1 MLSKENASAER
12 IEAGPGPE
20 QVAEENRSETATGPR
35 GDVASHFVGLLFFC
49 ALLVVSR
56 QLSVAEDNEFDN

>member
-35 GDVASHFVGLLFFC
+35 GDVASHFVGLLFFYWS
-49 ALLVVSR
+49 LVTGH
-56 QLSVAEDNEFDN
+56 LSGSEIVAGICF